1 MNCPLCNSN
10 QIITYKGEVICKNC
24 GLVIEDHSCDFYR
37 YHFIKN
43 NNEIIKTKKEE
54 RIKVIK
60 LKKLTLISRGYEER
74 VLKNAIK
81 EFNRLTSKLNIPN
94 FIKDEAL
101 SIFKKIRK
109 IKKRLPIKATIVA
122 SLYAAC
128 KIYGIPR
135 TLDEII
141 DSCDKRDVWRVYKY
155 ILMNGVIKSN
165 FMNPEVYLSRICN
178 SVGADEEIFKKSLEI
193 IKRTKEYGLIN
204 GRVPYKFAAAVV
216 YYSALILGRKLSQSK
231 IAKNTNVSEVTIR
244 NIVRKIS
251 TVV

>member
-1 MNCPLCNSN
+1 MNCPLCNSD
-10 QIITYKGEVICKNC
+10 QIITDKGELICRNC

-37 YHFIKN
+37 YHLIKKN
-43 NNEIIKTKKEE
+43 DIVKTKKEE

-74 VLKNAIK
+74 VLKNAIN
-81 EFNRLTSKLNIPN
+81 ELNRLSSKLNIPN

-101 SIFKKIRK
+101 NIFKKIRK
-109 IKKRLPIKATIVA
+109 IKKRLPIKATVVA

-128 KIYGIPR
+128 KTYGMPR

-141 DSCDKRDVWRVYKY
+141 DSCNKKDVWRVYKY
-155 ILMNGVIKSN
+155 ILTNKVVKNN
-165 FMNPEVYLSRICN
+165 FMDPEVYLSRICS
-178 SVGADEEIFKKSLEI
+178 SVGADEEVFKKSLEI
-193 IKRTKEYGLIN
+193 VKRTKEHGLLN

-216 YYSALILGRKLSQSK
+216 YYSALMLGRKLSQSK
-231 IAKNTNVSEVTIR
+231 IAKNTHVSEVTIR

-251 TVV
+251 SVV